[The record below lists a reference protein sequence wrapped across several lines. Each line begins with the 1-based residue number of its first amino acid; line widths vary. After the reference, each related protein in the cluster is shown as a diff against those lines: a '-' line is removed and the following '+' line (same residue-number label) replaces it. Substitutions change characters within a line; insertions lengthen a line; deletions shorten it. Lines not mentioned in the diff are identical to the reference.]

1 MITATAG
8 DLWKELPFDFK
19 RLTTP
24 LFNKTVKQHLLL
36 GCPWGQSQIKKL
48 KAHSFSV
55 KKKRQNGWQ
64 NSQKDLH
71 VPFPLQRDWFL
82 RERVVLGRLAHRFG
96 NRFGTKLKLKL
107 KLKSLSVSVSVS
119 VPYFIYYFTSYTITS
134 RTRNCN
140 IFLINKH
147 LYSTLHCVKTPGKS
161 LSSSLWSCSLTSSE
175 KLRRNPPE

>member
-1 MITATAG
+1 MISETAG

-55 KKKRQNGWQ
+55 KKRQNGWQ

-71 VPFPLQRDWFL
+71 VPFPLQRGWFL
-82 RERVVLGRLAHRFG
+82 RGQVVLGRLAHRFG
-96 NRFGTKLKLKL
+96 NRFGTKLKLK
-107 KLKSLSVSVSVS
+107 SLSVSVSVS
-119 VPYFIYYFTSYTITS
+119 VSYFIYYFTSYTITS

-147 LYSTLHCVKTPGKS
+147 LNSTLHCVKTPRKS
-161 LSSSLWSCSLTSSE
+161 LFSSLWSCSLTSSE

>member
-19 RLTTP
+19 RLTTIM
-24 LFNKTVKQHLLL
+24 
-36 GCPWGQSQIKKL
+36 QSQIKKL

-147 LYSTLHCVKTPGKS
+147 LYSTLYCVKTPGKS

-175 KLRRNPPE
+175 KLRRNPPK